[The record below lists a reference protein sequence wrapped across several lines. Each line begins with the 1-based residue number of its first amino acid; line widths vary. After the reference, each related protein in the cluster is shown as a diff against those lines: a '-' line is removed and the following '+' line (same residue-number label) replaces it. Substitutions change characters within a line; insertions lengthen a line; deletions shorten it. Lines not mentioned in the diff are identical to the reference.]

1 MYINISVVMAALLAV
16 VAAPAVYAA
25 NDSGDATADD
35 TTDRVTNTPEE
46 ITVTAVPLADFLQPT
61 QVLSGDELV
70 LKNAPTLGETLANE
84 LGVSSS
90 YFGPAASRPIIRGL
104 SGSRVTML
112 TDSASSLDVSDVSP
126 DHAVA
131 IETLLADQ
139 IEVIRGPASLLYGS
153 TAAGGIINV
162 VDSRIPK
169 APSEQPVGGAIEVRG
184 DTAAEERAVV
194 GRLDGGV
201 GAFAWHLDGFTRETE
216 NIDIAGF
223 ATADPAERSPE
234 EQSGTLANSYS
245 ETDGYAGGLSWVG
258 DRGYLGASVSVYEST
273 YGLPGPAEEEEG
285 GEPEPEFFEGPFLD
299 LEQVRTDVRG
309 EYGFV
314 GSPLESARFV
324 LGVNDYQHKE
334 IEPSGEVATTFDNEQ
349 YQLRLEAVHRPLA
362 GLKGA
367 FGIQLDDRDFSA
379 VGEEAFVTPTKTEA
393 VGVFLLEE
401 ADFDWGQLQF
411 GVRAE
416 DLEHDNATLT
426 NYSDT
431 AWSASVG
438 ASFNAGLD
446 SELIANLSLT
456 QRNPNS
462 EELYSDGA
470 HIATRQFEI
479 GLLAVPGGSAKTED
493 AANIELGWRRMQG
506 DILWDVSVYYYDFTD
521 YIYQDLTGDV
531 DDGLPV
537 AVYTQDDAEFIG
549 AEAAVTVPLWSRD
562 KLDNN
567 LRLFGDTVKA
577 ELSNGEKLPR
587 IPPWRLGANLDFGGD
602 SWTAGLDVIYYAK
615 QDDISSFNTDAYTM
629 VNASL
634 LYKVPTGAAD
644 WELFVRGTNLAD
656 ENARKSTSS
665 IAAYAPLPGRSLH
678 MGARLAF

>member
-1 MYINISVVMAALLAV
+1 MYTNFSVAMAACVAV
-16 VAAPAVYAA
+16 IIAPAVFAANPADDDTAAPA
-25 NDSGDATADD
+25 N
-35 TTDRVTNTPEE
+35 NTPEE
-46 ITVTAVPLADFLQPT
+46 LTVTAVPLADFLQPT

-104 SGSRVTML
+104 SGSRITML
-112 TDSASSLDVSDVSP
+112 TDSASALDVSDVSP

-139 IEVIRGPASLLYGS
+139 VEVIRGPASLLYGS
-153 TAAGGIINV
+153 TAAGGIVNV

-169 APSEQPVGGAIEVRG
+169 APSEQAVGGAVEVRA

-216 NIDIAGF
+216 NIDIPGF

-234 EQSGTLANSYS
+234 EQPGTLANSYS
-245 ETDGYAGGLSWVG
+245 ETEGYAGGLSWVG
-258 DRGYLGASVSVYEST
+258 SRGYLGASVSVYEST

-285 GEPEPEFFEGPFLD
+285 GEPEPELFEGPFLD
-299 LEQVRTDVRG
+299 LEQVRADVRG

-314 GSPLESARFV
+314 GGALESARFV

-362 GLKGA
+362 GLTGA

-379 VGEEAFVTPTKTEA
+379 VGEEAFVTPTKTKA

-416 DLEHDNATLT
+416 DLEHDNATLAK
-426 NYSDT
+426 YSDT
-431 AWSASVG
+431 AWSFSAG
-438 ASFNAGLD
+438 ASINAGLD
-446 SELIANLSLT
+446 SEFIANLSLT

-479 GLLAVPGGSAKTED
+479 GLLAVPGGSATTED
-493 AANIELGWRRMQG
+493 AANIELGWRRVQG

-537 AVYTQDDAEFIG
+537 AVYTQDDADFIG

-577 ELSNGEKLPR
+577 ELSNGDKLPR
-587 IPPWRLGANLDFGGD
+587 IPPWRMGANFDFGRAN
-602 SWTAGLDVIYYAK
+602 WTAGLDVIYYAK

-629 VNASL
+629 VNASF
-634 LYKVPTGAAD
+634 LYKIPTAAAD
-644 WELFVRGTNLAD
+644 WQLFVRGTNLAD
-656 ENARKSTSS
+656 EEARKSTSS

-678 MGARLAF
+678 VGARLAF

>member
-1 MYINISVVMAALLAV
+1 MYTNFSVAMAACVAV
-16 VAAPAVYAA
+16 IAAPAVFADNHTGDDSSSTA
-25 NDSGDATADD
+25 N
-35 TTDRVTNTPEE
+35 NTPEE
-46 ITVTAVPLADFLQPT
+46 LTVTAVPLADFLQPT

-112 TDSASSLDVSDVSP
+112 TDSASALDVSDVSP

-139 IEVIRGPASLLYGS
+139 VEVIRGPASLLYGS
-153 TAAGGIINV
+153 TAAGGIVNV
-162 VDSRIPK
+162 VDSRIAK
-169 APSEQPVGGAIEVRG
+169 APSEQAVGGAVEVRG

-216 NIDIAGF
+216 NIDIPGF

-245 ETDGYAGGLSWVG
+245 ETEGYAGGLSWVG
-258 DRGYLGASVSVYEST
+258 NRGYLGASVSVYEST

-285 GEPEPEFFEGPFLD
+285 GEPEPELFEGPFLD

-314 GSPLESARFV
+314 GGPLESTRFV
-324 LGVNDYQHKE
+324 LGVNDYEHRE

-362 GLKGA
+362 GLTGA

-379 VGEEAFVTPTKTEA
+379 VGEEAFVTLTETQA

-416 DLEHDNATLT
+416 DLEHDNATLAK
-426 NYSDT
+426 YSDT
-431 AWSASVG
+431 AWSFSAG
-438 ASFNAGLD
+438 AIVNAGLD

-479 GLLAVPGGSAKTED
+479 GLLAVPGGSATTED
-493 AANIELGWRRMQG
+493 AANIELGWRRVQG

-537 AVYTQDDAEFIG
+537 AVYTQDDADFIG

-577 ELSNGEKLPR
+577 ELSNGDKLPR
-587 IPPWRLGANLDFGGD
+587 IPPWRMGANFDFGLAN
-602 SWTAGLDVIYYAK
+602 WTAGLDVIYYAR

-629 VNASL
+629 VNASF
-634 LYKVPTGAAD
+634 LYKIPTRAAD
-644 WELFVRGTNLAD
+644 WQLFVRGTNLAD
-656 ENARKSTSS
+656 EEARKSTSS

-678 MGARLAF
+678 VGARLAF